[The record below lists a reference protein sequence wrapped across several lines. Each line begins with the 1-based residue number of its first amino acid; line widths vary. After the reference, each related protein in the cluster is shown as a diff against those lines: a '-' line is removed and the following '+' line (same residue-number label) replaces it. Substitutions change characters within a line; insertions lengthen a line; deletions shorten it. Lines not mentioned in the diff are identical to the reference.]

1 LTARPPLP
9 CMAEQAS
16 LVAPTADIARPPWA
30 TFLLGARYDLKAWK
44 VIVLEI
50 AKMRLPIPFLELGL
64 ELDRRVSADL
74 APIAPRSGYWKQ
86 SESSTM
92 REAG

>member
-1 LTARPPLP
+1 MGDVP
-9 CMAEQAS
+9 
-16 LVAPTADIARPPWA
+16 
-30 TFLLGARYDLKAWK
+30 LGARYELKAWK

-50 AKMRLPIPFLELGL
+50 AKMRLPIPFLELGV

-74 APIAPRSGYWKQ
+74 APTAPRSGYWKQ
-86 SESSTM
+86 SESSTI